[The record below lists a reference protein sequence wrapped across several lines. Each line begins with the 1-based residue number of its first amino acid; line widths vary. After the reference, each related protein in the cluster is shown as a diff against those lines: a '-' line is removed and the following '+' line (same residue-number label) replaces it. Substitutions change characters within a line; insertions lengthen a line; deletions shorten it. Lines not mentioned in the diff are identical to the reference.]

1 MYTVEFAA
9 IAVVVCRS
17 TSSSNIVNVPADAAV
32 LATAMLVI
40 TVVVD
45 DGTVYSVATDVAAD
59 ALTRAFDT
67 VAISYYLSFVVCLN
81 YPITT
86 MTLPEPPVPPT

>member
-1 MYTVEFAA
+1 MYAVEFAA

-17 TSSSNIVNVPADAAV
+17 TSSRSRVKVPAEPAV

-45 DGTVYSVATDVAAD
+45 AGTVYSVATDVAAA

-67 VAISYYLSFVVCLN
+67 VAISYYAFRL
-81 YPITT
+81 
-86 MTLPEPPVPPT
+86 E